1 MLPLLAESIH
11 HQDALIVALTESH
24 LNHNIKDA
32 EVTIAGYTSFR
43 TDRTNTIKVVITYI
57 KDEFV
62 PYTKVILSASI
73 SNTEA
78 QVLHIKRL
86 DLTIITIYRPPACI
100 DFKTTLENI

>member
-1 MLPLLAESIH
+1 MAAPKLES
-11 HQDALIVALTESH
+11 DALIVALTESH

-43 TDRTNTIKVVITYI
+43 TDRTNTIKGGIITYI

-78 QVLHIKRL
+78 QVLHIKR
-86 DLTIITIYRPPACI
+86 
-100 DFKTTLENI
+100 